1 MRTQC
6 QKNWKFAVKQ
16 FPGAIS
22 NFTICDLSKKFPV
35 ESVQK
40 AKAPL
45 HVQKTNICKHM
56 SKKSWKL
63 AVKQM
68 FGCWM

>member
-1 MRTQC
+1 MSKKTENLQLT
-6 QKNWKFAVKQ
+6 K

-56 SKKSWKL
+56 SKKT
-63 AVKQM
+63 
-68 FGCWM
+68 

>member
-1 MRTQC
+1 MSKKTENLQLT
-6 QKNWKFAVKQ
+6 K

-56 SKKSWKL
+56 SKKLKTCS
-63 AVKQM
+63 
-68 FGCWM
+68 